1 MPGAAPNGPR
11 YRFGPFELNTGEESL
26 ARNGTRVKV
35 QDLPYRLLVLLL
47 ERPGEIVTREEV
59 RQRLWPENTFVGFD
73 NSLGVAIRKVRDSL
87 NDDAEAPRYVE
98 TVPRRGYRFVA
109 PVTVLGPVR
118 SPDLSFST
126 GLVTEESSVSSP
138 IGTMEAAPSHRRRK
152 YWLAAALAVLLV
164 GAAIYAFR
172 TRPPRLAGKVEA
184 LGTEAPPR
192 IRRSVAVLGFRNLPG
207 HPEDDWL
214 SPAFAEMLNTE
225 LAANGVLRMVP
236 GEDVARVK
244 RELPLPD
251 EDSLAK

>member
-1 MPGAAPNGPR
+1 MKLVFKSSLTEKCLPDINLRAGINWSLGPLAVLPSQNLGRGVPGLVPKGTR

-35 QDLPYRLLVLLL
+35 QGLPYRLLIMLV

-59 RQRLWPENTFVGFD
+59 RQRLWPENTFVEFD

-152 YWLAAALAVLLV
+152 YWL
-164 GAAIYAFR
+164 
-172 TRPPRLAGKVEA
+172 
-184 LGTEAPPR
+184 
-192 IRRSVAVLGFRNLPG
+192 
-207 HPEDDWL
+207 
-214 SPAFAEMLNTE
+214 
-225 LAANGVLRMVP
+225 
-236 GEDVARVK
+236 
-244 RELPLPD
+244 
-251 EDSLAK
+251 